1 MVRDLQLS
9 MSLLY
14 SVVVIRLVHVSTDK
28 LIDFHFRTTT
38 YENSI
43 ENIFQQHGA
52 GGFKIKYKYK
62 SSSFNLQFCDI
73 DLELDT
79 KTAFDI
85 KVKRQNSSGLLSNLL
100 CLSLINIVLSVLR
113 PLVSTLYCK
122 VFSIF
127 ISK

>member
-43 ENIFQQHGA
+43 ENIFQQHGT
-52 GGFKIKYKYK
+52 GGFKIKYYISQVHSIY
-62 SSSFNLQFCDI
+62 SSVTL
-73 DLELDT
+73 T
-79 KTAFDI
+79 
-85 KVKRQNSSGLLSNLL
+85 
-100 CLSLINIVLSVLR
+100 LSL
-113 PLVSTLYCK
+113 TLKQLLILKLKGRTVAVCYLTFYVCH
-122 VFSIF
+122 
-127 ISK
+127 